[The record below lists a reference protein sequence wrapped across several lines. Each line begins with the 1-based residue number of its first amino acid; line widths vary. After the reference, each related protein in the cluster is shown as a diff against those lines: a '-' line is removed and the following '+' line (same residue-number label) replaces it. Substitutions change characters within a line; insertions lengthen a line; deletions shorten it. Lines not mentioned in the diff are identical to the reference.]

1 MHDFLVVELISDDII
16 PFFDKDKIKKKHC
29 YSNVF
34 NINVEIFSRY
44 KVSDCNNSYVLCYVD
59 GEPHCILK
67 YNGVYYDPT
76 LQFHDCIKDRKYVL
90 VKEFSYKELYK
101 FITDNKG
108 FNKHNG
114 EEYVV
119 PPMLTVKG
127 EIICSECI
135 RP

>member
-1 MHDFLVVELISDDII
+1 MISDDII

-44 KVSDCNNSYVLCYVD
+44 KVSNCNNSYVLCYVD

-67 YNGVYYDPT
+67 Y
-76 LQFHDCIKDRKYVL
+76 
-90 VKEFSYKELYK
+90 
-101 FITDNKG
+101 
-108 FNKHNG
+108 NG